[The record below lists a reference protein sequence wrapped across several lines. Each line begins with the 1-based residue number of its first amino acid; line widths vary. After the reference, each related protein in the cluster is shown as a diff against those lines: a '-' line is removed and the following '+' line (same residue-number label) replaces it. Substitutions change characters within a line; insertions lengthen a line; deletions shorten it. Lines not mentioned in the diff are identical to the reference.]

1 MQEFVM
7 TTQEVSGDRPF
18 EKQRDGMRKEQAI
31 NEFAGFLGSHRKL
44 DRQPHSAVLPSVL
57 AISSRLTCSS

>member
-7 TTQEVSGDRPF
+7 TSQEVSGDRRS
-18 EKQRDGMRKEQAI
+18 EKRRAGMRKEQAV

-57 AISSRLTCSS
+57 AISSRLICSS

>member
-7 TTQEVSGDRPF
+7 TSQEVSGDWRS
-18 EKQRDGMRKEQAI
+18 EKRRAGTRKEQAV

-57 AISSRLTCSS
+57 AISSRLICSS